1 MCFLLSL
8 EKALKEIFP
17 EVVLKLKD
25 FSKIISNII
34 HTYLYVV
41 LFYLISYFGKK
52 SIQFTVGGSST
63 LHELTWWYWFYSSN
77 YFLNEL
83 IFYRTMMKYYK
94 RGVTAKYLL
103 VCTKLNLKND
113 LFIKN
118 SKAPHLISI
127 KFTQQIKSN

>member
-63 LHELTWWYWFYSSN
+63 LHELTWCYWFYSSN
-77 YFLNEL
+77 SF
-83 IFYRTMMKYYK
+83 
-94 RGVTAKYLL
+94 
-103 VCTKLNLKND
+103 
-113 LFIKN
+113 
-118 SKAPHLISI
+118 
-127 KFTQQIKSN
+127 